1 MLLISPVQKALIFSQ
16 RCGILTTHSS
26 NERNLPLIIPAIRQ
40 AIEAV
45 RKRIDNLFRRGSKAP
60 NSAPSDLPDPRVA
73 LKAYFGYDDFRE
85 GQREVIEKLL
95 SGRNLLGA
103 FPTAFGKSICYQL
116 PGLMLPGLTVIISP
130 LISLMKDQVD
140 ALRGRGID
148 SVGLLNSS
156 LTPEEYQQELKRLES
171 GEMKLLYVSPERFRS
186 RRFLNTLKSHKISV
200 FVVDEAHC
208 ISQWGH
214 DFRPDYLALR
224 TAIQAVQPYSAALF
238 TATATPDVREDIV
251 NQLQVEKCDTLIR
264 SVERPNLKFSVC
276 EVPGEP
282 EKYQL
287 LTKQLEQLTG
297 KGIVYA
303 GTRRQTEEI
312 AAHLKEEGYRVDFYH
327 GAREESE
334 RTRVQDAFFDDTAA
348 GIEIVVATNA
358 FGMGIDKPDIR
369 YVIHWSISGSLEHY
383 YQEAGRAGRDGE
395 SSQCILFF
403 CSGDRHL
410 QEYFIEE
417 SAPNQRNLL
426 KLLKLIEVSPS
437 VGKFRLVHAQ
447 EMESTTDVDES
458 RIRVGIS
465 YLEKLG
471 FLERRSNIPS
481 NISVDLIE
489 DSNGQSRILDN
500 LQDQSEIRVI
510 DFCQKHDLYPDELIE
525 ELTDLQSNGDLRYAG
540 AEDTMLIEL
549 FHGSKLFEHMSEDK
563 VGEKQYI
570 QNKRGQLDQMI
581 LYAKTK
587 SCRGKLVRGYF
598 GERVDDDYR
607 CNLCDICDPNLR
619 EVYNSLIEEIMQHH
633 TPQAGQDTTNGL
645 LLS

>member
-1 MLLISPVQKALIFSQ
+1 MIIEVIRRTVDTLFNRKIKA
-16 RCGILTTHSS
+16 S
-26 NERNLPLIIPAIRQ
+26 NNTLM
-40 AIEAV
+40 
-45 RKRIDNLFRRGSKAP
+45 N
-60 NSAPSDLPDPRVA
+60 LPDPRIA
-73 LKAYFGYDDFRE
+73 LKEYFGYDDFRE
-85 GQREVIEKLL
+85 GQREVVEKLL

-116 PGLMLPGLTVIISP
+116 PGLMSPGLTVVISP

-140 ALRGRGID
+140 TLKERGIN

-156 LTPEEYQQELKRLES
+156 LTPEEYRQELKRLEN

-186 RRFLNTLKSHKISV
+186 RRFLNTLKSHKISL

-224 TAIQAVQPYSAALF
+224 TAIQAVNPYSVALF

-251 NQLQVEKCDTLIR
+251 KQLRVEKCDTLIR

-287 LTKQLEQLTG
+287 LAKQLEQLTG

-312 AAHLKEEGYRVDFYH
+312 AAYLKGVGYRVDFYH

-334 RTRVQDAFFDDTAA
+334 RTRVQDAFFDDTDA

-383 YQEAGRAGRDGE
+383 YQEAGRAGRDGKD
-395 SSQCILFF
+395 SQCILFF
-403 CSGDRHL
+403 CSGDRRL
-410 QEYFIEE
+410 QEHFIEE
-417 SAPNQRNLL
+417 SAPSWRNLL
-426 KLLKLIEVSPS
+426 TLLKLIEDSPS
-437 VGKFRLVHAQ
+437 VGKFRLVSTQ
-447 EMESTTDVDES
+447 EMESRGDVDES

-471 FLERRSNIPS
+471 FLERMSNIPS
-481 NISVDLIE
+481 NISVNLIN
-489 DSNGQSRILDN
+489 DSTGKSRILDS
-500 LQDQSEIRVI
+500 LRDQSEIRVI

-525 ELTDLQSNGDLRYAG
+525 ELTDLQSDGDLRYAG
-540 AEDTMLIEL
+540 AEDAMLIEL
-549 FHGSKLFEHMSEDK
+549 FHGSKLFGNMSEDE

-581 LYAKTK
+581 LYAKTG
-587 SCRGKLVRGYF
+587 SCRGKLVRQYF

-607 CNLCDICDPNLR
+607 CNLCDICDPSLLDA
-619 EVYNSLIEEIMQHH
+619 YNSLIEEVTNNKQRI
-633 TPQAGQDTTNGL
+633 TTR
-645 LLS
+645 

>member
-1 MLLISPVQKALIFSQ
+1 MI
-16 RCGILTTHSS
+16 T
-26 NERNLPLIIPAIRQ
+26 EAIR
-40 AIEAV
+40 
-45 RKRIDNLFRRGSKAP
+45 RTIDNLFKQGSKSP
-60 NSAPSDLPDPRVA
+60 YTLPDNLSDPRVA
-73 LKAYFGYDDFRE
+73 LKSHFGYDDFRE
-85 GQREVIEKLL
+85 GQREVVEKLL
-95 SGRNLLGA
+95 SGTNLLGA

-116 PGLMLPGLTVIISP
+116 PGLMLPGLTVVISP

-140 ALRGRGID
+140 TLQGKGID

-156 LTPEEYQQELKRLES
+156 LTPEEYQQELERLEN

-186 RRFLNTLKSHKISV
+186 RRFLNTLKSHKISL
-200 FVVDEAHC
+200 FVIDEAHC

-238 TATATPDVREDIV
+238 TATATPDVREDII
-251 NQLQVEKCDTLIR
+251 NQLRVEKCNTLIR
-264 SVERPNLKFSVC
+264 SVERANLKFSVC

-312 AAHLKEEGYRVDFYH
+312 AAYLKEKEYRVDFYH

-334 RTRVQDAFFDDTAA
+334 RTRVQDAFFDDTEA

-383 YQEAGRAGRDGE
+383 YQEAGRAGRDGKDSE
-395 SSQCILFF
+395 CILFF
-403 CSGDRHL
+403 CSGDRRL
-410 QEYFIEE
+410 QDFFIEQ
-417 SAPNQRNLL
+417 SAPNKPNLL
-426 KLLKLIEVSPS
+426 NVLKLIEDSPS
-437 VGKFRLVHAQ
+437 VGKFRLVNVQ
-447 EMESTTDVDES
+447 EMESTPTSSELSTSDVDES

-471 FLERRSNIPS
+471 FLQRRSNIPS
-481 NISVDLIE
+481 NISVDLIK
-489 DSNGQSRILDN
+489 DSNGESRILNN
-500 LQDQSEIRVI
+500 LRDQPEIRIVN
-510 DFCQKHDLYPDELIE
+510 FCQKHDLHPDELIE
-525 ELTDLQSNGDLRYAG
+525 KLTDLQSDGDLRYSG

-549 FHGSKLFEHMSEDK
+549 FHGSSLFEHMSEDK

-570 QNKRGQLDQMI
+570 QNKRYQLDQMI
-581 LYAKTK
+581 LYARAK
-587 SCRGKLVRGYF
+587 SCRGRLVRGYF
-598 GERVDDDYR
+598 GESVDSDYR
-607 CNLCDICDPNLR
+607 CNLCDICDPSLLDA
-619 EVYNSLIEEIMQHH
+619 YNSLIKEVTSRRDQ
-633 TPQAGQDTTNGL
+633 L
-645 LLS
+645 CR

>member
-1 MLLISPVQKALIFSQ
+1 MIIETIRRTVKNLLNQRNKAQ
-16 RCGILTTHSS
+16 
-26 NERNLPLIIPAIRQ
+26 
-40 AIEAV
+40 
-45 RKRIDNLFRRGSKAP
+45 DNL
-60 NSAPSDLPDPRVA
+60 SDPHLA
-73 LKAYFGYDDFRE
+73 LKEHFGYDDFRA
-85 GQREVIEKLL
+85 GQREVVDKLL
-95 SGRNLLGA
+95 SGKNLLGA

-140 ALRGRGID
+140 ALQGRGID

-156 LTPEEYQQELKRLES
+156 LTPEAYQQELKRLEN

-186 RRFLNTLKSHKISV
+186 RRFLNTLKSHKISL

-224 TAIQAVQPYSAALF
+224 TAIQAVNPDSVALF
-238 TATATPDVREDIV
+238 TATATPEVQKDIIK
-251 NQLQVEKCDTLIR
+251 QLQVEKCETLIQ

-312 AAHLKEEGYRVDFYH
+312 AEYLKGKGYRVDFYH

-334 RTRVQDAFFDDTAA
+334 RTRVQDAFFDDTEA

-369 YVIHWSISGSLEHY
+369 YVIHWTIAGSLEHY
-383 YQEAGRAGRDGE
+383 YQEAGRAGRDGKDSE
-395 SSQCILFF
+395 CILFF
-403 CSGDRHL
+403 CSGDRRL
-410 QEYFIEE
+410 QEHFIEE
-417 SAPNQRNLL
+417 SAPNKLDLL
-426 KLLKLIEVSPS
+426 NLLKLIEDSPS
-437 VGKFRLVHAQ
+437 LGKFRLVNVQ
-447 EMESTTDVDES
+447 EMKFTNEVDES
-458 RIRVGIS
+458 KIRVGIS

-471 FLERRSNIPS
+471 LLQRMSNIPS
-481 NISVDLIE
+481 SISVNRID
-489 DSNGQSRILDN
+489 DSNSGSRLLEN
-500 LQDQSEIRVI
+500 LRDHSKIRII
-510 DFCQKHDLYPDELIE
+510 DFCRAHKLQPSQLIE
-525 ELTDLQSNGDLRYAG
+525 ELADLQSDGYLRYAG

-549 FHGSKLFEHMSEDK
+549 YHGSKLFENISEEEI
-563 VGEKQYI
+563 GGKQYI
-570 QNKRGQLDQMI
+570 QNKRHQLDQMI
-581 LYAKTK
+581 RYARTDT
-587 SCRGKLVRGYF
+587 CRGKVVRQYF
-598 GERVDDDYR
+598 GERVNNDYR
-607 CNLCDICDPNLR
+607 CNLCAICDPSLLD
-619 EVYNSLIEEIMQHH
+619 VYNLLIAEIMQHH
-633 TPQAGQDTTNGL
+633 TR
-645 LLS
+645 

>member
-1 MLLISPVQKALIFSQ
+1 MIIEVIRRTVDTLFNRKIKA
-16 RCGILTTHSS
+16 S
-26 NERNLPLIIPAIRQ
+26 NNTLM
-40 AIEAV
+40 
-45 RKRIDNLFRRGSKAP
+45 N
-60 NSAPSDLPDPRVA
+60 LPDPRIA
-73 LKAYFGYDDFRE
+73 LKEYFGYDDFRE
-85 GQREVIEKLL
+85 GQREVVEKLL

-116 PGLMLPGLTVIISP
+116 PGLMSPGLTVVISP

-140 ALRGRGID
+140 TLQGKGINP
-148 SVGLLNSS
+148 VGLLNSS
-156 LTPEEYQQELKRLES
+156 LTPEEYRQELKRLEN

-186 RRFLNTLKSHKISV
+186 RRFLNTLKSHKISL

-224 TAIQAVQPYSAALF
+224 TAIQAVNPYSVALF

-251 NQLQVEKCDTLIR
+251 KQLRVEKCDTLIR

-287 LTKQLEQLTG
+287 LAKQLEQLTG

-312 AAHLKEEGYRVDFYH
+312 TAYLKKEGYRVDFYH

-334 RTRVQDAFFDDTAA
+334 RTRVQDAFFDDTEA

-369 YVIHWSISGSLEHY
+369 YVIHWTISGSLEHY
-383 YQEAGRAGRDGE
+383 YQEAGRAGRDGKD
-395 SSQCILFF
+395 SKCILFF
-403 CSGDRHL
+403 CSGDRRL
-410 QEYFIEE
+410 QEHFIEE
-417 SAPNQRNLL
+417 SAPSWRNLL
-426 KLLKLIEVSPS
+426 TLLKLIEDSPS
-437 VGKFRLVHAQ
+437 VGKFRLVSTQ
-447 EMESTTDVDES
+447 EMESRGDVDES

-471 FLERRSNIPS
+471 FLERMSNIPS
-481 NISVDLIE
+481 NISVNLIN
-489 DSNGQSRILDN
+489 DSTGKSRILDS
-500 LQDQSEIRVI
+500 LRDQSEIRVI

-525 ELTDLQSNGDLRYAG
+525 ELTDLQSDGDLKYSG
-540 AEDTMLIEL
+540 AEDSMLIKL
-549 FHGSKLFEHMSEDK
+549 FHGSKLFGNMSEDK

-581 LYAKTK
+581 LYAKTGG
-587 SCRGKLVRGYF
+587 CRGKLVRQYF

-607 CNLCDICDPNLR
+607 CNLCDICDPSLLDA
-619 EVYNSLIEEIMQHH
+619 YNSLIEEVTNNKQRI
-633 TPQAGQDTTNGL
+633 TTR
-645 LLS
+645 

>member
-1 MLLISPVQKALIFSQ
+1 MIIEVIRRTVDTLFNRKIKA
-16 RCGILTTHSS
+16 S
-26 NERNLPLIIPAIRQ
+26 NNTLM
-40 AIEAV
+40 
-45 RKRIDNLFRRGSKAP
+45 N
-60 NSAPSDLPDPRVA
+60 LPDPRIA
-73 LKAYFGYDDFRE
+73 LKEYFGYDDFRE
-85 GQREVIEKLL
+85 GQREVVEKLL

-116 PGLMLPGLTVIISP
+116 PGLMSPGLTVVISP

-140 ALRGRGID
+140 ALQERGTD

-156 LTPEEYQQELKRLES
+156 LTPEEYQQELKRLEN

-186 RRFLNTLKSHKISV
+186 RRFLNTLKSHKISL

-224 TAIQAVQPYSAALF
+224 TAIQAVNPYSVALF

-251 NQLQVEKCDTLIR
+251 KQLRVEKCDTLIR

-287 LTKQLEQLTG
+287 LAKQLEQLTG

-312 AAHLKEEGYRVDFYH
+312 AEYLKGKGYRVDFYH

-334 RTRVQDAFFDDTAA
+334 RTRVQDAFFDDTDA
-348 GIEIVVATNA
+348 GIEIVIATNA

-383 YQEAGRAGRDGE
+383 YQEAGRAGRDGKD
-395 SSQCILFF
+395 SKCILFF
-403 CSGDRHL
+403 CSGDRRL
-410 QEYFIEE
+410 QDFFIEE
-417 SAPNQRNLL
+417 SAPNQPNLL
-426 KLLKLIEVSPS
+426 KLLNLIEDSPS
-437 VGKFRLVHAQ
+437 VGKFRLVNTQ
-447 EMESTTDVDES
+447 EMESRGDVDES
-458 RIRVGIS
+458 RIRVGVS

-471 FLERRSNIPS
+471 FLERLSNLPS
-481 NISVDLIE
+481 NISVNLIN
-489 DSNGQSRILDN
+489 DSNGKSRILDS
-500 LQDQSEIRVI
+500 LRDQSEIRVI

-525 ELTDLQSNGDLRYAG
+525 ELTDLQSDGDLRYAG
-540 AEDTMLIEL
+540 AEDAMLIEL
-549 FHGSKLFEHMSEDK
+549 FHGSKLFGNMSEDK

-581 LYAKTK
+581 LYAKTGG
-587 SCRGKLVRGYF
+587 CRGKLVRQYF

-607 CNLCDICDPNLR
+607 CNLCDICDPSLLDA
-619 EVYNSLIEEIMQHH
+619 YNSLIEEVMQHY
-633 TPQAGQDTTNGL
+633 PR
-645 LLS
+645 

>member
-1 MLLISPVQKALIFSQ
+1 MNWATTNRQRLINGTPPNRRLIARLAEERNFLLI
-16 RCGILTTHSS
+16 
-26 NERNLPLIIPAIRQ
+26 
-40 AIEAV
+40 IEAIH
-45 RKRIDNLFRRGSKAP
+45 RIVENLLNQGSKAP
-60 NSAPSDLPDPRVA
+60 NSAPSDLPDPRVT
-73 LKAYFGYDDFRE
+73 LKGHFGYDDFRE
-85 GQREVIEKLL
+85 GQREVVEKLL
-95 SGRNLLGA
+95 SGTNLLGA

-116 PGLMLPGLTVIISP
+116 PGLMLPGLTVVISP

-140 ALRGRGID
+140 ALQERGID

-156 LTPEEYQQELKRLES
+156 LTPEEYQQELKRLEN

-186 RRFLNTLKSHKISV
+186 RRFLNTLKSHKISL

-224 TAIQAVQPYSAALF
+224 TAIQAVQPYSVALF

-251 NQLQVEKCDTLIR
+251 NQLRVEKCDILIQ

-287 LTKQLEQLTG
+287 LAKQLEQLTG

-312 AAHLKEEGYRVDFYH
+312 TAYLKEEGYRVDFYH

-334 RTRVQDAFFDDTAA
+334 RTRVQDAFFDDTTA

-383 YQEAGRAGRDGE
+383 YQEAGRAGRDGKD
-395 SSQCILFF
+395 SQCILFF
-403 CSGDRHL
+403 SSGDRRL
-410 QEYFIEE
+410 QEHFIEQ
-417 SAPNQRNLL
+417 SAPNKPNLL
-426 KLLKLIEVSPS
+426 NVLKLIEDSPS
-437 VGKFRLVHAQ
+437 VGKFRLVNTQ
-447 EMESTTDVDES
+447 EAESRGDVDES

-471 FLERRSNIPS
+471 FLERMSNIPS
-481 NISVDLIE
+481 NISVDLIN
-489 DSNGQSRILDN
+489 DSNGESRILESLRDHP
-500 LQDQSEIRVI
+500 EIRTI
-510 DFCQKHDLYPDELIE
+510 DFCQEHDLPPDELIE
-525 ELTDLQSNGDLRYAG
+525 ELSDLQSDGDLRYSG
-540 AEDTMLIEL
+540 AEDTMLIKL
-549 FHGSKLFEHMSEDK
+549 FHGSKLFGNMSEDE

-581 LYAKTK
+581 LYAKTG
-587 SCRGKLVRGYF
+587 SCRGKWVRQYF

-607 CNLCDICDPNLR
+607 CNLCDICDPSLLDA
-619 EVYNSLIEEIMQHH
+619 YNALIEEV
-633 TPQAGQDTTNGL
+633 TNNGQRITTY
-645 LLS
+645 

>member
-1 MLLISPVQKALIFSQ
+1 M
-16 RCGILTTHSS
+16 
-26 NERNLPLIIPAIRQ
+26 IIIAIRK
-40 AIEAV
+40 IVNNWFKRKNEAS
-45 RKRIDNLFRRGSKAP
+45 N
-60 NSAPSDLPDPRVA
+60 NPSENLPDPRLA
-73 LKAYFGYDDFRE
+73 LKEHFGYDGFRT
-85 GQREVIEKLL
+85 GQREVVEKLL

-116 PGLMLPGLTVIISP
+116 PGLMLPGLTVVISP

-140 ALRGRGID
+140 ALREKGID

-156 LTPEEYQQELKRLES
+156 LTPEEYRQELKRLVE
-171 GEMKLLYVSPERFRS
+171 GEIKLLYVSPERFRS
-186 RRFLNTLKSHKISV
+186 RRFLNTLKSHEVSL

-224 TAIQAVQPYSAALF
+224 TAIQAVQPYSVALF

-251 NQLQVEKCDTLIR
+251 SQLQVEKCETLIQ

-287 LTKQLEQLTG
+287 LAKQLEQLTG

-312 AAHLKEEGYRVDFYH
+312 AEYLKGKGYRVDFYH
-327 GAREESE
+327 GAREEAD
-334 RTRVQDAFFDDTAA
+334 RTRVQDAFFDDTTA

-369 YVIHWSISGSLEHY
+369 YVIHWTIAGSLEHY
-383 YQEAGRAGRDGE
+383 FQEAGRAGRDGE
-395 SSQCILFF
+395 DSQCILFF
-403 CSGDRHL
+403 CSGDRRL
-410 QEYFIEE
+410 QEYFVEQ
-417 SAPNQRNLL
+417 SAPSRQSLL
-426 KLLKLIEVSPS
+426 ELLQLIEGSPL
-437 VGKFRLVHAQ
+437 VGKFRLVNVR
-447 EMESTTDVDES
+447 EMESTTGDVDES

-471 FLERRSNIPS
+471 FLKRFSNIPS
-481 NISVDLIE
+481 SISVDLIK
-489 DSNGQSRILDN
+489 DSNDQSRISDSLR
-500 LQDQSEIRVI
+500 DQAEIRVI
-510 DFCQKHDLYPDELIE
+510 DFCQEHDLYPDELIE
-525 ELTDLQSNGDLRYAG
+525 ELTDLQSDGDLRYAG

-549 FHGSKLFEHMSEDK
+549 YHGSKLFEHISEDK
-563 VGEKQYI
+563 VGEKRYI

-581 LYAKTK
+581 LYAKTG
-587 SCRGKLVRGYF
+587 SCRGKLVRQYF
-598 GERVDDDYR
+598 GERVGNDYR
-607 CNLCDICDPNLR
+607 CNLCDICDPSLR
-619 EVYNSLIEEIMQHH
+619 EVYNSLLEKVISESDINQ
-633 TPQAGQDTTNGL
+633 
-645 LLS
+645 

>member
-1 MLLISPVQKALIFSQ
+1 MI
-16 RCGILTTHSS
+16 TT
-26 NERNLPLIIPAIRQ
+26 IIRQ
-40 AIEAV
+40 T
-45 RKRIDNLFRRGSKAP
+45 IDNWFKQISKAP
-60 NSAPSDLPDPRVA
+60 NDISNNLPDPRVA
-73 LKAYFGYDDFRE
+73 LKQYFGYNDFRI

-95 SGRNLLGA
+95 SGKNLLGA
-103 FPTAFGKSICYQL
+103 FPTAFGKSVCYQL
-116 PGLMLPGLTVIISP
+116 PGLMLPGLTVVISP

-156 LTPEEYQQELKRLES
+156 LTSEEYRQELKRLEN
-171 GEMKLLYVSPERFRS
+171 GEIKLLYVSPERFRS
-186 RRFLNTLKSHKISV
+186 RRFLNILKAHEVSL

-224 TAIQAVQPYSAALF
+224 TAIQAVNPYSVALF

-251 NQLQVEKCDTLIR
+251 KQLQVEKCEALTQ

-287 LTKQLEQLTG
+287 LAKQLEQLTG

-312 AAHLKEEGYRVDFYH
+312 AEYLKGEGYGVDFYH

-369 YVIHWSISGSLEHY
+369 YVIHWTIAGSLEHY
-383 YQEAGRAGRDGE
+383 YQESGRAGRDGKD
-395 SSQCILFF
+395 SQCILFF
-403 CSGDRHL
+403 CSGDRRLHEHL
-410 QEYFIEE
+410 IEE
-417 SAPNQRNLL
+417 SAPNKPDLS
-426 KLLKLIEVSPS
+426 KLLKQIEDSPS
-437 VGKFRLVHAQ
+437 VGKFRLVKVQ
-447 EMESTTDVDES
+447 EMESTNGVNES
-458 RIRVGIS
+458 KIRVGIS

-471 FLERRSNIPS
+471 FLRRLSNIPS
-481 NISVDLIE
+481 SLSVNFIK
-489 DSNGQSRILDN
+489 DSNGESRVLEG
-500 LQDQSEIRVI
+500 LRDQPRIRVI
-510 DFCQKHDLYPDELIE
+510 DFCQAYNLHPNQLIE
-525 ELTDLQSNGDLRYAG
+525 ELIDLQSDGCLRYSG

-549 FHGSKLFEHMSEDK
+549 YHGSKLFENISEEK
-563 VGEKQYI
+563 IGGKQYI
-570 QNKRGQLDQMI
+570 QNKRYQLDQMI
-581 LYAKTK
+581 RYARTD
-587 SCRGKLVRGYF
+587 SCRGVVVRQYF
-598 GERVDDDYR
+598 GERVDSDYR
-607 CNLCDICDPNLR
+607 CNLCDVCDPSLLDA
-619 EVYNSLIEEIMQHH
+619 YNSLIENVIND
-633 TPQAGQDTTNGL
+633 GQRIAVR
-645 LLS
+645 

>member
-1 MLLISPVQKALIFSQ
+1 MIIEVIRRIIENLLNQGDKA
-16 RCGILTTHSS
+16 
-26 NERNLPLIIPAIRQ
+26 P
-40 AIEAV
+40 
-45 RKRIDNLFRRGSKAP
+45 DNLS
-60 NSAPSDLPDPRVA
+60 DPRVV

-85 GQREVIEKLL
+85 GQREVVEKLL
-95 SGRNLLGA
+95 SGTNLLGA

-140 ALRGRGID
+140 TLKERGIN

-156 LTPEEYQQELKRLES
+156 LTPEEYQQELERLEN

-186 RRFLNTLKSHKISV
+186 RRFLNTLKSHKISL

-251 NQLQVEKCDTLIR
+251 NQLHVEKGDTLIQ

-303 GTRRQTEEI
+303 GTRRQTEGI
-312 AAHLKEEGYRVDFYH
+312 AAYLKEEGYRVDFYH

-334 RTRVQDAFFDDTAA
+334 RTRVQDAFFDDTDA

-369 YVIHWSISGSLEHY
+369 YVIHWTISGSLEHY
-383 YQEAGRAGRDGE
+383 YQEAGRAGRDGKD
-395 SSQCILFF
+395 SKCILFF
-403 CSGDRHL
+403 CSGDRRL
-410 QEYFIEE
+410 QDFFIEE
-417 SAPNQRNLL
+417 SAPNQPNLL
-426 KLLKLIEVSPS
+426 KLLKLIEDSPS
-437 VGKFRLVHAQ
+437 VGKFRLVNTQ
-447 EMESTTDVDES
+447 EMESRGDVDES

-471 FLERRSNIPS
+471 FLERMSNIPS
-481 NISVDLIE
+481 NISVDLIN
-489 DSNGQSRILDN
+489 DSNGKSRILDS
-500 LQDQSEIRVI
+500 LRDQTEIRVM
-510 DFCQKHDLYPDELIE
+510 DFCQEHNLHPDVLIE
-525 ELTDLQSNGDLRYAG
+525 ELSDLQSDGDLRYSG
-540 AEDTMLIEL
+540 AEDTMLIKL
-549 FHGSKLFEHMSEDK
+549 FHGSKLFGNMSEDE

-581 LYAKTK
+581 LYAKTG
-587 SCRGKLVRGYF
+587 SCRGKLVRQYF

-607 CNLCDICDPNLR
+607 CNLCDICDPSLLD
-619 EVYNSLIEEIMQHH
+619 VYNSLIEEVMQHR
-633 TPQAGQDTTNGL
+633 PQ
-645 LLS
+645 